1 MRYDHREKP
10 ALAVVLN
17 LLGWLAI
24 FAATGLAVIKGGYYR
39 PPLPAPAL
47 SWTRVVL
54 TAAGGILFLTF
65 DGIIRGL
72 YRLQQAFRET
82 LPAPPVTISSAK
94 LKAAQHAKESD
105 LDSLH

>member
-1 MRYDHREKP
+1 MRYDHQDKP

-24 FAATGLAVIKGGYYR
+24 FAATGLALSKGGYYT
-39 PPLPAPAL
+39 PPLPAATL
-47 SWTRVVL
+47 SWTKVVSM
-54 TAAGGILFLTF
+54 AAGGILFLTF
-65 DGIIRGL
+65 DGIIGGL
-72 YRLQQAFRET
+72 HRLKQAFRET
-82 LPAPPVTISSAK
+82 FPAPPVTILSAK